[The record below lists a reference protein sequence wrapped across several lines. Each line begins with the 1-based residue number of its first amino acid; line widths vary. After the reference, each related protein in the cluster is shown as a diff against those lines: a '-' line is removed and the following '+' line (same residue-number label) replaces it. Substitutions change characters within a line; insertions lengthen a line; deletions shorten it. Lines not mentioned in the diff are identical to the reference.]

1 MHNINKM
8 VYVGIEPWHGLGVRL
23 PANATYQQIAELAGF
38 YIAEEKQ
45 LLVEGSNITVPDRK
59 AVVRGDDGRYLAT
72 VGSGYRIVQFAEV
85 AKTLVEAASMV
96 DGFFHTAGTLGPVGA
111 RGWLLGELPGDI
123 IVRGDPSPIKKYQE
137 VPVASHIT
145 FGDLMK
151 KWWAEYGP
159 ILRSKTIQP
168 FAEKHLRGELGN
180 KMLGEI
186 TTGTLEALLNKKTSV
201 LSAQSRNHLRSY
213 LKRLYN
219 YAARRDLWRGANPA
233 AALDKAKLPK
243 RPPSYLRPDEIAKVL
258 DQLEPRWKAI
268 FATAFFTGMRKGE
281 LLALK
286 KIDVDLV
293 NGTITVRRS
302 NNFDTTK
309 GQHEEELPIA
319 NELRPYLV
327 IAMTESKS
335 DLVFPRPDGTQHPG
349 DLPLHKV
356 LRRAMGRAG
365 IVDGYLH
372 VCRRKACGFK
382 QQREANTESTCP
394 TCSMKLWVKPIPRQL
409 RFHDT
414 RHSTAA
420 LLLKAKVPL
429 AIVQKVL
436 RHSDPAITSNV
447 YGNIG
452 LDDMRDAVNTMG
464 DQVRPHLRIAGTAVG
479 SEYAEDHKH
488 HRDGQAHDQSAT
500 TEDSKSHRK

>member
-1 MHNINKM
+1 VNKDKNMASVYRKQGKWWVRFKDINGRWRDRPTTRDTKSAAKLLAKEIAQK
-8 VYVGIEPWHGLGVRL
+8 IERQHLGL
-23 PANATYQQIAELAGF
+23 
-38 YIAEEKQ
+38 
-45 LLVEGSNITVPDRK
+45 
-59 AVVRGDDGRYLAT
+59 
-72 VGSGYRIVQFAEV
+72 
-85 AKTLVEAASMV
+85 
-96 DGFFHTAGTLGPVGA
+96 
-111 RGWLLGELPGDI
+111 
-123 IVRGDPSPIKKYQE
+123 DPM
-137 VPVASHIT
+137 PVAAHIT

-309 GQHEEELPIA
+309 GEHEDDPSPTNCGLTSA
-319 NELRPYLV
+319 
-327 IAMTESKS
+327 
-335 DLVFPRPDGTQHPG
+335 
-349 DLPLHKV
+349 
-356 LRRAMGRAG
+356 GR
-365 IVDGYLH
+365 
-372 VCRRKACGFK
+372 
-382 QQREANTESTCP
+382 
-394 TCSMKLWVKPIPRQL
+394 
-409 RFHDT
+409 
-414 RHSTAA
+414 
-420 LLLKAKVPL
+420 
-429 AIVQKVL
+429 
-436 RHSDPAITSNV
+436 
-447 YGNIG
+447 
-452 LDDMRDAVNTMG
+452 
-464 DQVRPHLRIAGTAVG
+464 
-479 SEYAEDHKH
+479 
-488 HRDGQAHDQSAT
+488 
-500 TEDSKSHRK
+500 